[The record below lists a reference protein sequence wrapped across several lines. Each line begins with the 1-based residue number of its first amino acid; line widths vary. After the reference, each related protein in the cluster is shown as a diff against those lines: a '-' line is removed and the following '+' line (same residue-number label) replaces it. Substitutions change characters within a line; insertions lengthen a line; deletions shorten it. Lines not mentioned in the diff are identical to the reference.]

1 MRKTPRTSAYTPTDF
16 LMLPAPFPANETV
29 RLQALRIGHCAYA
42 PREERF
48 DRITRTAKRLLE
60 VPISLISIVEQ
71 DEQWFRS
78 VQGIE
83 VAHTPRDISF
93 CGHVVA
99 LNDPVCIPDAWYDPD
114 FSDNPLV
121 TGPPGIRA
129 YLGWP
134 LEIAPGI
141 AVGSLC
147 VIDTMPRTF
156 GREDYAALSDLASM
170 AAAELRLNAMSS
182 LQNKLLMQLSALQ
195 RQGALDPLT
204 GCWNIRGFRQLL
216 ELGVEDARRKGT
228 DLALCH
234 LHVDNFQNVADASG
248 YANHDALTQLLA
260 QLLRQRLPYEGALAR
275 LGPQDFCALVPSASA
290 LDLEQEL
297 AKLTF
302 PGVTVDL
309 PASKLRLEL
318 ALKVQVVWLAD
329 FGPTAG
335 ADTLWAHALAA
346 SSR

>member
-1 MRKTPRTSAYTPTDF
+1 MRA
-16 LMLPAPFPANETV
+16 APFPHNESE
-29 RLQALRIGHCAYA
+29 RLQALRAGHCAYA

-48 DRITRTAKRLLE
+48 DRITRTAKRLLQ
-60 VPISLISIVEQ
+60 VPISLISIIEQ

-78 VQGIE
+78 VQGLE

-99 LNDPVCIPDAWYDPD
+99 LNEPFCIPDALYDPD

-134 LEIAPGI
+134 LEIAPGM

-156 GREDYAALSDLASM
+156 DREDFAAMSDLASM
-170 AAAELRLNAMSS
+170 AAAELKINAMSS
-182 LQNKLLMQLSALQ
+182 LQNRLLMQLSALQ

-204 GCWNIRGFRQLL
+204 GCWNIRGFRLL
-216 ELGVEDARRKGT
+216 LTMGVEDARSRDT

-234 LHVDNFQNVADASG
+234 IHVANLAEVADTAG
-248 YANHDALTQLLA
+248 YANHDAVTLMLA
-260 QLLRQRLPYEGALAR
+260 QVLRQRLPHQGALAR
-275 LGPQDFCALVPSASA
+275 LGPQDFCALVPSPSA

-297 AKLTF
+297 ARLTF
-302 PGVTVDL
+302 PSLTVDF
-309 PASKLRLEL
+309 PGGKLSLEM
-318 ALKVQVVWLAD
+318 ALKVQVAWLAE
-329 FGPTAG
+329 FGRDATP
-335 ADTLWAHALAA
+335 DSLWAHVLAA
-346 SSR
+346 SKHGV